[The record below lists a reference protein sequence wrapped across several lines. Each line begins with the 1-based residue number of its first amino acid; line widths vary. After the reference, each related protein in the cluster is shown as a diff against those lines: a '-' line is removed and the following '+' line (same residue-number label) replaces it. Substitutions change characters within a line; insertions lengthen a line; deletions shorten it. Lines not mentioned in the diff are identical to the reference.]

1 MTVVVTLSHRLL
13 SLIRFMGFLQVSID
27 EINVVS
33 IMLKHLIR
41 VEIECLSRI
50 IGRREGSATVKVSCG
65 VEIPRCGDPAGSRL
79 SKYRFQPC
87 FVIHFKVDS
96 RGSLKVIQL
105 LNYQ

>member
-41 VEIECLSRI
+41 VEIECLFRMVDVKVLSVFHSVWGSR
-50 IGRREGSATVKVSCG
+50 GVATV
-65 VEIPRCGDPAGSRL
+65 EIFSRVHTL
-79 SKYRFQPC
+79 EE
-87 FVIHFKVDS
+87 DL
-96 RGSLKVIQL
+96 RGSVL
-105 LNYQ
+105 

>member
-50 IGRREGSATVKVSCG
+50 IGRREGSATVSFG

-87 FVIHFKVDS
+87 HVIHFEVDS
-96 RGSLKVIQL
+96 RGSLKV
-105 LNYQ
+105 